1 MQLLEGME
9 KLGIDFIDIFAVLY
23 FAVNWF
29 IYARFASVKTKSHPS
44 LYTVLHGYRLEWS
57 KRLVE
62 RDVRIMD
69 SNLIGTLHRNAAQL
83 VSTTIFILAG
93 LIAVL
98 GATDRAMSIA
108 ANLPFT
114 VATSAGLWELKVL
127 LLIVIFVHAFFKF
140 SWAMWQFSITTVLMG
155 GAPIM
160 TDDEQI
166 RTEFIKRHTLLL
178 SLAGTNFNHGLR
190 AYYFGIAALAWIV
203 NPWFFMIASTWVVSV
218 LYEREFRSQSLRILL
233 KESSVDAD
241 NTL

>member
-1 MQLLEGME
+1 MQ
-9 KLGIDFIDIFAVLY
+9 FIQTLDTLKITWVDVFAVLY
-23 FAVNWF
+23 FFVSWLS
-29 IYARFASVKTKSHPS
+29 YARFASVKTKNHHS
-44 LYTVLHGYRLEWS
+44 LYTVLHDYRYEWS

-69 SNLIGTLHRNAAQL
+69 SNLISTLHRNASQL

-98 GATDRAMSIA
+98 GATDKAMSIA

-114 VATSAGLWELKVL
+114 VSTSAGLWELKVL

-155 GAPIM
+155 GAPLI
-160 TDDEQI
+160 TDEEKI
-166 RTEFIKRHTLLL
+166 REEFIKRHALLL

-203 NPWFFMIASTWVVSV
+203 NPWLFILSSSWVVSV

-233 KESSVDAD
+233 K
-241 NTL
+241 